1 MNSFLQDLWKF
12 FIPFLKPYKF
22 KVCALAILPAI
33 WCLIETAAP
42 YLIKIIVDHLSVA
55 RFQLENEIRTLVY
68 ATLAYVSLIFA
79 LEFSIRLCH
88 YLWVKTF
95 PYIRENIQS
104 KALQQTQTLSFQF
117 LQDHFAGDLISKY
130 RNLTE
135 SFEKIFSIFLYGLY
149 PTILS
154 FLCALIFIFFI
165 SPLFSSIFFLWFLA
179 MWLVTLLYFKES
191 VLASKEK
198 SKVQNNLY
206 GYVGN
211 FICNPLS
218 FIMFSQNI
226 IKEDIF
232 HNLIHDSIIA
242 TEKLEFI
249 TFKTD
254 LWRSLLSWILLVCM
268 MFSLSYGLYYGSI
281 TLGDFAFIGA
291 ICFYVR
297 RTVWIA
303 SIQLLDF
310 FKELGTAHEALSLIS
325 KSQKFKETSYTNT
338 LLPSIKLSK
347 SSLNI
352 ENISFSYD
360 NQRSLFNNLTLHI
373 PIGQKL
379 GVIGP
384 SGAGKTSFI
393 HLLLGLYNPIQGFI
407 KINNQDLRNLPIDQ
421 KRSLFSYAPQG
432 ASLLHRSVYD
442 NIAFGKSDA
451 SPAEVYEAAKICLC
465 DEFINSLS
473 NGYETIIGEGGY
485 KLSGGQRQRIAIARA
500 YLKKAPI
507 FILDEATSGLEAS
520 LEEKLLNRLCQNL
533 KNHILIVI
541 SHRISSLKGLDRI
554 IQLEEGKIVLDRNIR

>member
-135 SFEKIFSIFLYGLY
+135 SFEKIFAIFLYGLY

>member
-554 IQLEEGKIVLDRNIR
+554 IQLEEGKIVLDRNIT